1 MHQRHQDNFLYVQTY
16 LAIKRILILIL
27 ILILIALI
35 FSPDSSPPLSFFL
48 YLFNHSILW
57 T

>member
-27 ILILIALI
+27 ILTCKLAVMHKNTLLLQYINVLLR
-35 FSPDSSPPLSFFL
+35 D
-48 YLFNHSILW
+48 
-57 T
+57 